1 MESTARNIINK
12 IWDEH
17 VVLRQNS
24 FPEILY
30 IDRIL
35 LHEVTSAQAFAE
47 LEERG
52 LELRNKQNILAT
64 IDHNIPTDVS
74 RKNIT
79 DVMAKKQVDTL
90 RDNCKKHGV
99 TLFDIDSN
107 YQGIVHVIGPE
118 LGFTL
123 PGTTIICGDSHT
135 STHGAFGALA
145 FGVGTSEILYAM
157 ASGCVLQDRPQTFR
171 VEFTGNPDEC
181 FTAKDAV
188 LKLIATIG
196 IGGAQGCI
204 IEYVGD
210 YIKSLSMEARMTIC
224 NMSIECG
231 ARAGLIAPDDTTFN
245 YLKGRRYAPVG
256 DAWDKCVSKWQQLA
270 SDEGAYYDHEIII
283 DLTNAKPMITWG
295 INPEH
300 AIAINELTPQINDA
314 PDKLILEKAYAYTK
328 LHPGQSLQGVPID
341 FAFIG
346 SCTNGRIEDLR
357 AVAKVLKDKKIAANV
372 TMYIVPGSEQVL
384 QMAIN
389 EGLDNIFINAGAD
402 FRMPG
407 CSMCL
412 AMNPDKVPPGKRCIS
427 STNRNFIGR
436 QGTGS
441 ITHLASP
448 QTVAASALCGYI
460 SYLSALPPSAEFRQ
474 GGI

>member
-1 MESTARNIINK
+1 MAKNLIDK
-12 IWDEH
+12 IWDNH
-17 VVLRQNS
+17 IVQKKPN
-24 FPEILY
+24 FPDILY

-35 LHEVTSAQAFAE
+35 LHEVTSAQAI
-47 LEERG
+47 EEIEARN
-52 LELRNKQNILAT
+52 LTIRNKQNIIAT
-64 IDHNIPTDVS
+64 VDHSIPTD
-74 RKNIT
+74 KNRQTIA
-79 DVMAKKQVDTL
+79 DEIAKKQVERL
-90 RDNCKKHGV
+90 RYNCKKHDL
-99 TLFDIDSN
+99 TFFDIDSKN
-107 YQGIVHVIGPE
+107 QGIVHVIGPE

-135 STHGAFGALA
+135 ATHGAFGALA
-145 FGVGTSEILYAM
+145 FGVGTTEILYAM
-157 ASGCVLQDRPQTFR
+157 ATSCILQEKPKTFK
-171 VEFTGNPDEC
+171 VEFIGKPDKY
-181 FTAKDAV
+181 FTAKDAI

-196 IGGAQGCI
+196 IGGGQGTV

-210 YIKSLSMEARMTIC
+210 YIKNLSMESRMTIC

-245 YLKGRRYAPVG
+245 YLKGRKYAPNSENWSNMVKQWQNLISDN
-256 DAWDKCVSKWQQLA
+256 DATYDKS
-270 SDEGAYYDHEIII
+270 ITI

-300 AIAINELTPQINDA
+300 AIQINENTPSLKTAIDSQ
-314 PDKLILEKAYAYTK
+314 ILEKAYTYTN
-328 LHPGQSLQGVPID
+328 LSPSQSLEGVPID

-357 AVAKVLKDKKIAANV
+357 AVAKILNGRTVANNV

-384 QMAIN
+384 QQAIS
-389 EGLDNIFINAGAD
+389 EGLDKIFTQAGAD
-402 FRMPG
+402 LRMPG

-412 AMNPDKVPPGKRCIS
+412 AMNPDKVPAGKRCIS

-436 QGTGS
+436 QGPNS

-448 QTVAASALCGYI
+448 QTVAASSILGYI
-460 SYLSALPPSAEFRQ
+460 SSEENLE
-474 GGI
+474 GIQHATI